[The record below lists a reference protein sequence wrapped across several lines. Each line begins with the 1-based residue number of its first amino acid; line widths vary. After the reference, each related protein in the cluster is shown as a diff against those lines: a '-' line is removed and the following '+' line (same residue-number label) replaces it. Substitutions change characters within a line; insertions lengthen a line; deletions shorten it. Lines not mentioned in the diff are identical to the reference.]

1 MRAAGCEAPVFK
13 RGVGTTPEGGA
24 VMGVYEIYSPLL
36 VDVSPKWVRHS
47 PCMGEIVHP
56 PAGVYSPTHRCL
68 LPYPPVFTPPTR
80 WCLLPLPAGVYF
92 PHPPVFT
99 SPTHRCLLP
108 PRAGVYLPPSMP
120 LSWSEYTGAT
130 SKFPFSLWFV
140 WKETLLSVS
149 LGLVDVNKSTRACRV
164 LAVPRTL

>member
-1 MRAAGCEAPVFK
+1 
-13 RGVGTTPEGGA
+13 
-24 VMGVYEIYSPLL
+24 MGVYEIYSPLL

-99 SPTHRCLLP
+99 SPTCRCLLP
-108 PRAGVYLPPSMP
+108 PPAGVYSPHAPVFTPPTRRCLLPPEGGGCFVSGYVRFLVRMMP
-120 LSWSEYTGAT
+120 
-130 SKFPFSLWFV
+130 V
-140 WKETLLSVS
+140 
-149 LGLVDVNKSTRACRV
+149 
-164 LAVPRTL
+164 